1 MGSTGKTLVVIG
13 IFSFILPLF
22 GYQFIIVDIFGDSWP
37 LASLGLILLG
47 GFMITRSSSRKK
59 KAINNLIASQP
70 KSSAEWVDKG
80 NVLCEIGE
88 KDEAIK
94 AYEQAIKLKPD
105 YAEAWYKKSAALA
118 SIGRAD
124 DSIEARKRALELN
137 PELKNIMDC
146 KN

>member
-1 MGSTGKTLVVIG
+1 MGSTGKTLIGIG

-37 LASLGLILLG
+37 LASLGLIFLG
-47 GFMITRSSSRKK
+47 GFMMTQSSARKK
-59 KAINNLIASQP
+59 KAINNLIALQP
-70 KSSAEWVDKG
+70 KNSSEWFDKG

-88 KDEAIK
+88 KDEAVK

-105 YAEAWYKKSAALA
+105 YAEAWYNKSAALA
-118 SIGRAD
+118 SIGRVD
-124 DSIEARKRALELN
+124 DSVKARQRALELN
-137 PELKNIMDC
+137 PELKNAVDC

>member
-1 MGSTGKTLVVIG
+1 MGSTGKTLIGIG

-22 GYQFIIVDIFGDSWP
+22 GYQFIIVDIFGDAWP
-37 LASLGLILLG
+37 LASLGLIFLG
-47 GFMITRSSSRKK
+47 GFTMTQSSSRKK

-70 KSSAEWVDKG
+70 KNYAEWVNKG

-105 YAEAWYKKSAALA
+105 HAEAWYNKSTALA
-118 SIGRAD
+118 SIGRAE

-137 PELKNIMDC
+137 PELKNFMDC